1 MRRNVRDIARLTRRR
16 FLVAGAGVVAV
27 AAGIGVARD
36 PIRDLL
42 RDDPASEMPPK
53 GDFPPPRRIRDCS
66 APANRVVAENCRP
79 GSEGWRMT
87 RVDGRIEGFFD
98 LPSVGRGEEA
108 TIRVGC
114 EDPEYRIEIYRS
126 GYYEGARGRL
136 VERTA
141 SIAADPQP
149 EPRRHEPTGVVSAAN
164 WTVSARFDTSDW
176 PSGVYLA
183 KLVSSGG
190 SEGQAILVVRE
201 DDRPADAL
209 LFISDT
215 TYQAYNYWG
224 DYSLYAGDDGS
235 PRAVRVSYDR
245 PYINVRVDQA
255 DWYLRNEL
263 PLVSWLEGEG
273 YDVTYAAA
281 SDAHRRPERLG
292 RRRAW
297 LSGAHNEY
305 ASDEMRD
312 AFERRR
318 DEGVG
323 LAFFGAN
330 SFYWRV
336 RFEPDPWSGEPDR
349 VMVCYKSSEETPT
362 TLGPGPVEDPVSRT
376 SLWRD
381 PRGPDRPENALIG
394 VMYAGQDLVANHP
407 LVVPGRTFHDDPLW
421 RGADGAGAAGAQPVA
436 IGQELVGWEWDAVA
450 DNGQTPAGLRRL
462 SATPV
467 EGTVMDARGGLS
479 TGSAVANAATYTAP
493 SGAVVFASGSNLFT
507 WGLDDYGFRL
517 YSGGHPQGEPDQRIQ
532 QLVTNA
538 LAAMGCRP
546 GSPAVDLRTPDASA

>member
-1 MRRNVRDIARLTRRR
+1 MARLTRRR

-27 AAGIGVARD
+27 AAGLAAAKD

-42 RDDPASEMPPK
+42 RDEPPRELPSK
-53 GDFPPPRRIRDCS
+53 GEFPPPRRIRDCS
-66 APANRVVAENCRP
+66 APANPVVAENCRP
-79 GSEGWRMT
+79 GAQGWRMT
-87 RVDGRIEGFFD
+87 QVDGRIEGFFAH
-98 LPSVGRGEEA
+98 PSVGRGEEA
-108 TIRVGC
+108 AIRVRC
-114 EDPEYRIEIYRS
+114 ADPRFRIEIYRS
-126 GYYEGARGRL
+126 GYYDGARGRL

-141 SIAADPQP
+141 EFASRTQP
-149 EPRRHEPTGVVSAAN
+149 EPHTHAPTGLVSASN
-164 WTVSARFDTSDW
+164 WSVSHRFDTSGW

-190 SEGQAILVVRE
+190 SQGQAILVVRE
-201 DDRPADAL
+201 DDRRADAL
-209 LFISDT
+209 VFISDT

-245 PYINVRVDQA
+245 PHINVRVNQA
-255 DWYLRNEL
+255 DWYLRAEL
-263 PLVSWLEGEG
+263 PLVSWLEAEG

-281 SDAHRRPERLG
+281 SDAHRRPDDLG

-297 LSGAHNEY
+297 LSGSHSEY
-305 ASDEMRD
+305 ASDEMRA

-349 VMVCYKSSEETPT
+349 VMVCYKSIEESLT

-381 PRGPDRPENALIG
+381 PSGPNRPENALIG
-394 VMYAGQDLVANHP
+394 VMYAGQDLAGNHP
-407 LVVPGRTFHDDPLW
+407 FVVPADIGRDEPLW
-421 RGADGAGAAGAQPVA
+421 RHAGLGAGPTSIGA
-436 IGQELVGWEWDAVA
+436 ELIGWEWDGVA
-450 DNGQTPAGLRRL
+450 DNGHTPAGLRRL

-467 EGTVMDARGGLS
+467 EGDVMDTAGRITRGA
-479 TGSAVANAATYTAP
+479 AVASAATYTAA
-493 SGAVVFASGSNLFT
+493 SGAIVFAAGTILFS
-507 WGLDDYGFRL
+507 WGLDDFGFRL
-517 YSGGHPQGEPDQRIQ
+517 YSGGHPQGEPDLRIQ
-532 QLVTNA
+532 QLTTNA
-538 LAAMGCRP
+538 LTAMGCRP
-546 GSPAVDLRTPDASA
+546 GSPAADLHVAGEPS